1 MRQALRQTVHAVALT
16 TLLGGAACSVTTQP
30 SPSPAPAAPSAS
42 ATTTAAPPASTPT
55 PPPSAKP
62 TATTEPPAPPPGACN
77 PAAKPGELYE
87 LSATTLVLNKT
98 VSMCDYRGK
107 VALFVNVASFC
118 GNTPQYEGLQN
129 LYRTYGARGFV
140 VLGFPSNEFG
150 EQEPGTAEEIK
161 DFCEKTYQVEFP
173 MFEKTMVNGPSAHP
187 IYKWLKAQ
195 PNAGGEIEWNFV
207 KFLVGRDGKVV
218 ERFGDTIQPEATEV
232 VTAITTALA
241 RP

>member
-1 MRQALRQTVHAVALT
+1 MPKVLYVAALT
-16 TLLGGAACSVTTQP
+16 TMVAGMACSATNAP
-30 SPSPAPAAPSAS
+30 APAPAASAS
-42 ATTTAAPPASTPT
+42 ASASTPPAPT
-55 PPPSAKP
+55 PLPSTPSTQP
-62 TATTEPPAPPPGACN
+62 TGTGTTEPPAPPTSGCS
-77 PAAKPGELYE
+77 PAAKPGELYA

-118 GNTPQYEGLQN
+118 GNTPQYEGLQR
-129 LYRTYGARGFV
+129 LYSTYGARGFV

-173 MFEKTMVNGPSAHP
+173 MFEKTTVNGASAHP

-207 KFLVGRDGKVV
+207 KFLVGKGGKVI
-218 ERFGDTIQPEATEV
+218 ERFGDAVQPESPEV
-232 VTAITTALA
+232 VTAITAALA

>member
-1 MRQALRQTVHAVALT
+1 MRQASRLAIRAAAVT
-16 TLLGGAACSVTTQP
+16 TLFAAAACSVTTQP
-30 SPSPAPAAPSAS
+30 APSPAPTAPGATATATAS
-42 ATTTAAPPASTPT
+42 PTASTPA
-55 PPPSAKP
+55 PPPSTKP
-62 TATTEPPAPPPGACN
+62 TATTDPPAPPPGACN

-173 MFEKTMVNGPSAHP
+173 MFEKTMVNGPTAHP

-207 KFLVGRDGKVV
+207 KFLVGKDGKVV
-218 ERFGDTIQPEATEV
+218 ERFADSIQPESTEV

>member
-1 MRQALRQTVHAVALT
+1 MRQALRQTIRAAAVT
-16 TLLGGAACSVTTQP
+16 TLLAGAACSVTTQP
-30 SPSPAPAAPSAS
+30 SPSPTPPAASAS
-42 ATTTAAPPASTPT
+42 ATTAPSASTPA
-55 PPPSAKP
+55 PPPSTKP
-62 TATTEPPAPPPGACN
+62 TGTTEPPAPPPGACN

-98 VSMCDYRGK
+98 VSMCDYRGT

-173 MFEKTMVNGPSAHP
+173 MFEKTMVNGPTAHP

-207 KFLVGRDGKVV
+207 KFLVGKDGKVV
-218 ERFGDTIQPEATEV
+218 ERFADSIQPESTEV